1 MRRSARWQITQ
12 TQPVSQNAVI
22 ASERGTVA
30 DQPTQQGAKSRSKLV
45 LDERV
50 KGTLSRMV
58 RDWVLP
64 RRRAI
69 ALSLLVAV
77 GLAAATSG
85 YPAVIKMAFDTL
97 GAGRYEFMGRIL
109 LAIMAI
115 TVLRGAFLFAHQL
128 VSSAL
133 VMELTA
139 DLQQRTFRHLV
150 NADYAQLVN
159 DRTGQFVSRLTNDIN
174 YIQTAAQHALNSI
187 MRDLITAIG
196 LLGYMFYIDPVL
208 SLIVLLVYPL
218 AAIPILTIGR
228 RLRKTAKR
236 TQHELGDMTSLLTE
250 KLAGARLIKTFRLEN
265 YAADRLDQSFRQVL
279 ALRLKAVRQRARLGP
294 MLEALAGIAIAG
306 VIWLASWR
314 ISNGISSVGDFMG
327 YMTCLLLAAN
337 NVRSMSNL
345 SNSLQE
351 GIAGAERLYEV
362 LDQKPSVVDRPSAK
376 PLVITD
382 GRIVFEDV
390 AFSYQGLSAEPAL
403 RGISLVVPGGKTA
416 ALVGRSGSGKSTLLN
431 LVPRLFDVTSGT
443 ITIDGQDVRNVTIAS
458 LRDQIAIVSQD
469 ITLFDDT
476 IRANIE
482 LGKLGATDDE
492 IVAAAKAAAAH
503 DFIMAQPQGYH
514 TVIGDGG
521 GRLSGGQRQRLAL
534 ARAILKDA
542 PILLLDEATS
552 ALDTESERLVQEA
565 LMRFTRNRTTLVIA
579 HRLSTV
585 QRADVITVL
594 DDGDVVEV
602 GNHHELLGKD
612 GAYARLCRS
621 QLLIQAEA
629 PSASIN

>member
-1 MRRSARWQITQ
+1 VVDEP
-12 TQPVSQNAVI
+12 TQP
-22 ASERGTVA
+22 
-30 DQPTQQGAKSRSKLV
+30 DAKTRAKLV
-45 LDERV
+45 LDERA
-50 KGTLSRMV
+50 KSTLMRMLH
-58 RDWVLP
+58 DWVLP

-69 ALSLLVAV
+69 GLSMLVAV

-85 YPAVIKMAFDTL
+85 YPAVMRMAFDTL
-97 GAGRYEFMGRIL
+97 GAGKYDFMGRVLYMHQIVSN
-109 LAIMAI
+109 AI
-115 TVLRGAFLFAHQL
+115 
-128 VSSAL
+128 
-133 VMELTA
+133 VMGLTA
-139 DLQQRTFRHLV
+139 ELQQRTFRHLV

-159 DRTGQFVSRLTNDIN
+159 DRTGQLVSRLTNDIN
-174 YIQTAAQHALNSI
+174 YIQAAAHHALNSV
-187 MRDLITAIG
+187 MRDLITAVA

-250 KLAGARLIKTFRLEN
+250 KLAGARLIKTFRLED
-265 YAADRLDQSFRQVL
+265 YAADRLDQSFRQVMS
-279 ALRLKAVRQRARLGP
+279 LRLKAVRQRARLGP
-294 MLEALAGIAIAG
+294 MLEALSGVAIAG

-314 ISNGISSVGDFMG
+314 ISSGIASVGDFMSFV
-327 YMTCLLLAAN
+327 TCLLLAAN
-337 NVRSMSNL
+337 NIRAMSNL

-351 GIAGAERLYEV
+351 GIAGADRLYEV
-362 LDQKPSVVDRPSAK
+362 LDQKPSVVDHPAAK

-382 GRIVFEDV
+382 GRIVFDKV
-390 AFSYQGLSAEPAL
+390 AFAYKGQGAEPAL
-403 RGISLVVPGGKTA
+403 RDISLVVPGGKTVA
-416 ALVGRSGSGKSTLLN
+416 IVGRSGSGKSTLLN
-431 LVPRLFDVTSGT
+431 LVPRLFDVMSGT
-443 ITIDGQDVRNVTIAS
+443 ITIDGQNVRDVTVAS

-476 IRANIE
+476 IRANIA
-482 LGKLGATDDE
+482 LGRLKASDDD

-534 ARAILKDA
+534 ARAILRDA

-565 LMRFTRNRTTLVIA
+565 LLRFTRNRTTLVIA

-585 QRADVITVL
+585 QRR
-594 DDGDVVEV
+594 
-602 GNHHELLGKD
+602 HHHR
-612 GAYARLCRS
+612 A
-621 QLLIQAEA
+621 
-629 PSASIN
+629 

>member
-1 MRRSARWQITQ
+1 M
-12 TQPVSQNAVI
+12 
-22 ASERGTVA
+22 A
-30 DQPTQQGAKSRSKLV
+30 DQTKQPDTKARNKLV

-50 KGTLSRMV
+50 KGTLSRV
-58 RDWVLP
+58 VQDWVVP
-64 RRRAI
+64 RKRSI
-69 ALSLLVAV
+69 GISMLVAV

-85 YPAVIKMAFDTL
+85 YPAIIRLAFDTL
-97 GAGRYEFMGRIL
+97 GAGKYEYMGRVL
-109 LAIMAI
+109 MAIMAI
-115 TVLRGAFLFAHQL
+115 TVLRGAFLFAHQI

-133 VMELTA
+133 VMGLTA

-159 DRTGQFVSRLTNDIN
+159 DRTGQFVSRLTNDIS
-174 YIQTAAQHALNSI
+174 YIQAAAHQALNSV
-187 MRDLITAIG
+187 MRDLVTALG

-208 SLIVLLVYPL
+208 SLIVLLIYPL

-265 YAADRLDQSFRQVL
+265 YAADRLDQSFKQVL

-294 MLEALAGIAIAG
+294 MLEALAGVAIAG
-306 VIWLASWR
+306 VISLATWR
-314 ISNGISSVGDFMG
+314 ISSGISSVGDFMA
-327 YMTCLLLAAN
+327 YVTCLLLAAN
-337 NVRSMSNL
+337 NIRSMSNL

-351 GIAGAERLYEV
+351 GIAGADRLYEV
-362 LDQKPSVVDRPSAK
+362 LDRKPSVVDRPGAK

-382 GRIVFEDV
+382 GRIVFEKVEFAYNEEKID
-390 AFSYQGLSAEPAL
+390 PAL
-403 RGISLVVPGGKTA
+403 RGVSLVVPGGKTA

-431 LVPRLFDVTSGT
+431 LVPRLFDVRSGT
-443 ITIDGQDVRNVTIAS
+443 ITIDGQDIRDVTIAS

-476 IRANIE
+476 IRANIA
-482 LGKLGATDDE
+482 LGRLNATDDE

-565 LMRFTRNRTTLVIA
+565 LLRFTRNRTTLVIA

-585 QRADVITVL
+585 QRADIITVL
-594 DDGDVVEV
+594 EDGEVAEV